1 MTERSEASRDPA
13 DDLSGSSGSSGPSG
27 PSGMPGTGRGE
38 GCPGCSG
45 PHSPTCPAR
54 PDGSAAALG
63 DYRAAFHA
71 ARLPLA
77 VLNRDG
83 LVLAANPAFGDLV
96 GTEPD
101 ELVAATA
108 ADLTD
113 LGADPRIWSAYREVL
128 CGRSDRLRC
137 TRRLQLPDGHSMWA
151 EVTVEPLAPGA
162 GLAPGGALNA
172 GGTPNDAR
180 GTLNGSGTRT
190 AGGELPA
197 ATDLSVPADLPVPAD
212 MSVPTDLPGSSDL
225 PMDGDLPAMDGVP
238 PAGGGVR
245 AGAGQRAEEDHV
257 LLSVAD
263 ISDRHDLLARLR
275 HLQMHDP
282 VTRLPNR
289 ALFFERLAGA
299 LESAAFEQGGTGR
312 IGLCYLDLDG
322 FKAVNDTLGHRVGD
336 RLLSAVAQ
344 RLRHCVEELSEDRLP
359 APPDGPTASTAST
372 TSDASAMSDAST
384 AMPDASTASDASTA
398 FAAPVQMTDD
408 DTGHLDG
415 SGHLVAR
422 LGGDEFALLVEDSTG
437 TEQLAALA
445 QRVLDALQRPFD
457 LAGQRLSVSA
467 SIGVVERAATG
478 TTATGL
484 MQAADTTL
492 YWAKEDGKARWTLFD
507 PERNAHRMTRQALSS
522 TLRPAVERGE
532 FTLEYQPLVGLG
544 DGRAQGVEALV
555 RWRHPQFGTLSP
567 NRFIGLAEENGAI
580 VELGR
585 WVLERACRQ
594 ARAWQLERPG
604 AQPLF
609 VSVNVA
615 VRQVWD
621 SDLVAD
627 VAHIL
632 AETGLPPRLLQLEL
646 TESAVMGSA
655 GRPLQALQALSDMG
669 VRIAIDDFGTGYSNL
684 AYLSRL
690 PVSVLKLDGSFVRG
704 FRAQEHPNP
713 ADETI
718 VEALVALAHR
728 LGLTVTAECV
738 ESAEQAE
745 RLRRIGCDT
754 GQGWL
759 YSRPVAPDRVSALIS
774 AGRRTGS

>member
-1 MTERSEASRDPA
+1 MSGHPDSPGRTPGATLSSVTERKETTKESAEARPA
-13 DDLSGSSGSSGPSG
+13 PSG
-27 PSGMPGTGRGE
+27 HGDGT
-38 GCPGCSG
+38 
-45 PHSPTCPAR
+45 
-54 PDGSAAALG
+54 AASLG
-63 DYRAAFHA
+63 DYRATFYA
-71 ARLPLA
+71 ARVAMA

-83 LVLAANPAFGDLV
+83 LVLAANPAFGELV
-96 GTEPD
+96 GTDPAG
-101 ELVAATA
+101 LVAATA

-113 LGADPRIWSAYREVL
+113 LGADPRVWTAYREVL
-128 CGRSDRLRC
+128 CGRSDRMHC
-137 TRRLQLPDGHSMWA
+137 TRRLKHPEGHSVWV
-151 EVTVEPLAPGA
+151 EVTVEPL
-162 GLAPGGALNA
+162 
-172 GGTPNDAR
+172 TPEP
-180 GTLNGSGTRT
+180 LSG
-190 AGGELPA
+190 
-197 ATDLSVPADLPVPAD
+197 
-212 MSVPTDLPGSSDL
+212 
-225 PMDGDLPAMDGVP
+225 
-238 PAGGGVR
+238 
-245 AGAGQRAEEDHV
+245 EERM

-289 ALFFERLAGA
+289 TLFFERLAAA
-299 LESAAFEQGGTGR
+299 LETASFEPSGTGR

-344 RLRHCVEELSEDRLP
+344 RLTRCAES
-359 APPDGPTASTAST
+359 AATADGR
-372 TSDASAMSDAST
+372 
-384 AMPDASTASDASTA
+384 
-398 FAAPVQMTDD
+398 
-408 DTGHLDG
+408 G
-415 SGHLVAR
+415 GHLVAR
-422 LGGDEFALLVEDSTG
+422 LGGDEFAVLVEDSTG
-437 TEQLAALA
+437 TDQLAELA
-445 QRVLDALQRPFD
+445 QCVLDALQRPFD

-467 SIGVVERAATG
+467 SIGVVERTATG

-522 TLRPAVERGE
+522 TLRPAVDRGE

-567 NRFIGLAEENGAI
+567 NRFIALAEENGAI

-585 WVLERACRQ
+585 WVLERACYQ
-594 ARAWQLERPG
+594 ARAWQLAHPDE
-604 AQPLF
+604 PLF

-627 VAHIL
+627 VAGIL
-632 AETGLPPRLLQLEL
+632 AETGLPPELLQLEL

-704 FRAQEHPNP
+704 FRSQEHPNP
-713 ADETI
+713 ADEMI

-759 YSRPVAPDRVSALIS
+759 YSRPVAPDRVEALLD
-774 AGRRTGS
+774 AGRHTGA

>member
-1 MTERSEASRDPA
+1 MTERDGRTKGSEGARRAPTTSRDA
-13 DDLSGSSGSSGPSG
+13 
-27 PSGMPGTGRGE
+27 
-38 GCPGCSG
+38 
-45 PHSPTCPAR
+45 PAR
-54 PDGSAAALG
+54 YDGTAAALS

-71 ARLPLA
+71 ARLPMA

-83 LVLAANPAFGDLV
+83 LVLAANPAFGELV
-96 GTEPD
+96 GTAPE

-113 LGADPRIWSAYREVL
+113 LGADPRVWTAYREVL
-128 CGRSDRLRC
+128 CGRSSRLRC
-137 TRRLQLPDGHSMWA
+137 TRRLKHPDGHSVWV
-151 EVTVEPLAPGA
+151 EVTVEPQM
-162 GLAPGGALNA
+162 
-172 GGTPNDAR
+172 
-180 GTLNGSGTRT
+180 
-190 AGGELPA
+190 GE
-197 ATDLSVPADLPVPAD
+197 D
-212 MSVPTDLPGSSDL
+212 
-225 PMDGDLPAMDGVP
+225 
-238 PAGGGVR
+238 R
-245 AGAGQRAEEDHV
+245 V

-289 ALFFERLAGA
+289 ALFFERLSAA
-299 LESAAFEQGGTGR
+299 LETASFEPAGTGR

-344 RLRHCVEELSEDRLP
+344 RLTRCAESIGDR
-359 APPDGPTASTAST
+359 GP
-372 TSDASAMSDAST
+372 
-384 AMPDASTASDASTA
+384 
-398 FAAPVQMTDD
+398 
-408 DTGHLDG
+408 GHG
-415 SGHLVAR
+415 GHLVAR

-437 TEQLAALA
+437 TDQVAELA
-445 QRVLDALQRPFD
+445 QCALDALQRPFD

-467 SIGVVERAATG
+467 SIGVVERTAAG

-492 YWAKEDGKARWTLFD
+492 FWAKEDGKARWTLFD

-522 TLRPAVERGE
+522 TLRPAVDRGE

-567 NRFIGLAEENGAI
+567 NRFIALAEENGAI

-585 WVLERACRQ
+585 WVLERACHQ
-594 ARAWQLERPG
+594 ARAWQLAHPG
-604 AQPLF
+604 GQPLF

-627 VAHIL
+627 VAGIL
-632 AETGLPPRLLQLEL
+632 AETGLPPHLLQLEL

-690 PVSVLKLDGSFVRG
+690 PVSVLKLDGSFVHG
-704 FRAQEHPNP
+704 FRSQEHPNP
-713 ADETI
+713 ADEVI

-759 YSRPVAPDRVSALIS
+759 YSRPVAPDRVAALLD
-774 AGRRTGS
+774 AGRRTGT